1 MSFLKQYAGSES
13 TTTPCHRICYRTR
26 GVSPRQA
33 EILTALCSK
42 LGAANH
48 AVGLERVQMGGADEL
63 ACRTG
68 ERERALLDLQ
78 RER

>member
-33 EILTALCSK
+33 EILTGIADGLSNVQIADR
-42 LGAANH
+42 LGIGH
-48 AVGLERVQMGGADEL
+48 DMMSFPSRISSPS
-63 ACRTG
+63 RW
-68 ERERALLDLQ
+68 
-78 RER
+78 